1 MNSKNFIIY
10 YNGIKITQ
18 EFEKNDLMID
28 ILNNFKKKN
37 VAKNKR
43 KFIFINNGKEISFN
57 FLEKGRIKAKMYKGK
72 IILAFNIDT
81 NTNINKWKL
90 ENILCPDCKNLAFIT
105 YNDEIISLECKI
117 CNKKNNYSISEFIDM
132 QLENSILRCDKCKKL
147 KNIYDGSNELYIYL
161 DCDKELEKKEEEKE
175 KKEEKK
181 EDKESDKELKLCSD
195 CKFQHYNNNNN
206 DNYNYNIKYE
216 YCIKHKKPFEN
227 YCNKCNKN
235 FCEEEEKSHIKH
247 DYFPLKRKKQKENY
261 IDELK
266 KKITELNNNI
276 EKYRKELDVLKEIFD
291 AKIFNMKKNLENQL
305 KLNDYIYNASENLNN
320 YHKIKNLDGIAYNK
334 IINNIKSFLDYKIK
348 DKFKY
353 LIERFFSKNIPY
365 NQIELSY
372 TPIPLKT
379 FQLFNEEFVN
389 QNKEK
394 CFLIIEDKITEL
406 CKSYEY
412 KKKVSNEFKINFIAL
427 KPITDMKNMFFDCD
441 LLNSF
446 VSYNFDTSKVSDMS
460 NMFRRCKKLINVKGI
475 KDTSN
480 VTNMNNMFSECKS
493 LTCINNISNWNLSKV
508 KNISYMFYQCL
519 NLENI
524 SEYLIWDTSKI
535 INMSYLFYGCSSLVQ
550 IPDISNW
557 NTSNV
562 SDMNHIFKSC
572 QAIKS
577 LPDLSKWRPSK
588 LTNMKNMFEGCVH
601 LEELPDISK
610 WDTSKVV
617 DMSGLL
623 NMCESLKQI
632 PDISNWDT
640 SKVISMKEMFYF
652 CKSLK
657 KFPNI
662 SSWCTSKVNDIS
674 SMFFKCSALENV
686 PDRTLFK
693 KNIKDNDYDNLYNIN
708 DIKRKRTM
716 INKPTKKLDNED
728 MDDIALK
735 KAFTGKEKQ
744 IIKPKK

>member
-1 MNSKNFIIY
+1 MNSMNLNIS
-10 YNGIKITQ
+10 YNGNKYNQ
-18 EFEKNDLMID
+18 PFNKNDLMID
-28 ILNNFKKKN
+28 ILNNFMKKMTKD
-37 VAKNKR
+37 KS
-43 KFIFINNGKEISFN
+43 KFIFIANGKEISFN
-57 FLEKGRIKAKMYKGK
+57 FLKKGRIKAEMYEKK
-72 IILAFNIDT
+72 IILAFNLNIDI
-81 NTNINKWKL
+81 NKNINNWKL

-147 KNIYDGSNELYIYL
+147 KNIYDGSNELYIYS
-161 DCDKELEKKEEEKE
+161 DCGKELEKKEEEKE

-195 CKFQHYNNNNN
+195 CKFQHHNNNN
-206 DNYNYNIKYE
+206 NYNYNIKYE

-235 FCEEEEKSHIKH
+235 FCEEEEKSHVKH

-372 TPIPLKT
+372 TPKPLKP

-394 CFLIIEDKITEL
+394 CYLIIEDKIMEL
-406 CKSYEY
+406 CQSYEY
-412 KKKVSNEFKINFIAL
+412 KSKSSSEFKINFIAL
-427 KPITDMKNMFFDCD
+427 EPITDMKNMFFDCD

-480 VTNMNNMFSECKS
+480 VTNMNSMFRECGS

-508 KNISYMFYQCL
+508 KDISYMFYQCSKL
-519 NLENI
+519 TNI
-524 SEYLIWDTSKI
+524 SEYLLWDTSNTI
-535 INMSYLFYGCSSLVQ
+535 SMTYLFCGCSSLRQ
-550 IPDISNW
+550 IPDISSW
-557 NTSNV
+557 NTCNV
-562 SDMNHIFKSC
+562 VYMNHIFKSC
-572 QAIKS
+572 QKIKL
-577 LPDLSKWRPSK
+577 LPDLSKWRLPK
-588 LTNMKNMFEGCVH
+588 LTSMKSMFKSCVN
-601 LEELPDISK
+601 LEELPDISY
-610 WDTSKVV
+610 WDTSNVVNMSHFLKGCESLTSLPDFSNWNTSKVV
-617 DMSGLL
+617 
-623 NMCESLKQI
+623 NMK
-632 PDISNWDT
+632 
-640 SKVISMKEMFYF
+640 KMFYF

-657 KFPNI
+657 EFPNI
-662 SSWCTSKVNDIS
+662 SSWDTSNVNDIS
-674 SMFFKCSALENV
+674 SMFFRCEELENA
-686 PDRTLFK
+686 PDRALFK
-693 KNIKDNDYDNLYNIN
+693 KNIIDKDYDAFCGFNNF
-708 DIKRKRTM
+708 KRKRTM
-716 INKPTKKLDNED
+716 INKSTKKLTNED
-728 MDDIALK
+728 LDDMALK
-735 KAFTGKEKQ
+735 KSFTSKEKN
-744 IIKPKK
+744 